1 MSNIASVFSDRF
13 ALIGLFFK
21 AFASLAR
28 KVWDSIG
35 LGAKSMANGVVD
47 ALNGMIRALNRLKIN
62 VPDWVPLLG
71 GKSFSMNIKPLP
83 RFAKGGSFI
92 TNGPQIVG
100 GALVGENT
108 GGRELITVTPLS
120 SPNINGPQIGGGDTY
135 NINISISNQGGSLP
149 RSMADDL
156 VRELIPKLQKYKQQ
170 L

>member
-1 MSNIASVFSDRF
+1 M
-13 ALIGLFFK
+13 
-21 AFASLAR
+21 R
-28 KVWDSIG
+28 KVGDGFVNIFRGVATVIG
-35 LGAKSMANGVVD
+35 GIFRGIGNSMIDNINFAIRVV
-47 ALNGMIRALNRLKIN
+47 NRNLKL
-62 VPDWVPLLG
+62 PKFLG
-71 GKSFSMNIKPLP
+71 GGGVSIKPLP